1 MRKENAKKV
10 VIIGAMVATVF
21 AIGMSTKA
29 SLISNASGY
38 DIFTFSLPSSIR
50 SNGLIRVSYEDDTPD
65 SVIDSDDIYN
75 NRAALREADTQLGGS
90 DKLFFYEVDGH
101 IYMVTGLHTRLT
113 GITDFNKAEAIIK
126 AEKNGD
132 GSVIY
137 NGETINL
144 TDGGNATWQRVL

>member
-1 MRKENAKKV
+1 MRKENAKK
-10 VIIGAMVATVF
+10 IITAGIVTATVLMLSIS
-21 AIGMSTKA
+21 ARA
-29 SLISNASGY
+29 SLTSSASGY

-50 SNGLIRVSYEDDTPD
+50 SNGLIRVTYEDNTPE
-65 SVIDSDDIYN
+65 SIIDSDDIYN
-75 NRAALREADTQLGGS
+75 NRAALREADKQLGGS

-132 GSVIY
+132 GSVTY